1 MYAVIKTGG
10 KQHRVSEGDV
20 LKIEKLAGQKG
31 DTIVFEEVLLV
42 SKEDQTRVGTPI
54 VEGAKVVGEIVNQG
68 KGPKII
74 IFKKKRRKGFL
85 KKTGHRQPL
94 TDVRIKEISLF
105 EIRFRSDKLFKS
117 GRMQGPGNPEE
128 RGVPETYGERRGMR
142 ETK

>member
-20 LKIEKLAGQKG
+20 LKVEKLEGQKG
-31 DTIVFEEVLLV
+31 DAVVFEEVLLV
-42 SKEDQTRVGTPI
+42 SKEDQTRVGTPV
-54 VEGAKVVGEIVNQG
+54 VEGAKVVGEIVHQG

-94 TDVRIKEISLF
+94 TQVRIKEISL
-105 EIRFRSDKLFKS
+105 
-117 GRMQGPGNPEE
+117 
-128 RGVPETYGERRGMR
+128 
-142 ETK
+142 

>member
-20 LKIEKLAGQKG
+20 LKVEKLEGQKG
-31 DTIVFEEVLLV
+31 DTVLFEEVLLV
-42 SKEDQTRVGTPI
+42 SKEDQTRVGTPV
-54 VEGAKVVGEIVNQG
+54 VEGAKVVGEIVHQG

-94 TDVRIKEISLF
+94 TEVRIKEITL
-105 EIRFRSDKLFKS
+105 
-117 GRMQGPGNPEE
+117 
-128 RGVPETYGERRGMR
+128 
-142 ETK
+142 

>member
-20 LKIEKLAGQKG
+20 LKIEKLEGQKG

-94 TDVRIKEISLF
+94 TEVRIKEISL
-105 EIRFRSDKLFKS
+105 
-117 GRMQGPGNPEE
+117 
-128 RGVPETYGERRGMR
+128 
-142 ETK
+142 